1 MKQRSAA
8 FHIILISCF
17 TLIGSFFYPLNGGWD
32 YKGYKDYS
40 SQQLVSGGMKGIKY
54 RTGSPD
60 PRILQMPADLDR
72 GLKKDP
78 KNNIGKLAEY
88 LGKGHT
94 DPFLKVKAIHDW
106 VAMNIAYDHEGYRT
120 GKHPEQIPENVL
132 RSRIAVCDGYTNLIR
147 TLCELNGIP
156 SQRITGYARGINYN
170 SASKENIESIH
181 AWNAVKIGEFWYLVD
196 ATWSYSK
203 RSKNLNY
210 SDEYLF
216 VPSEMLILTHFP
228 DEKIWQLMERPLS
241 QDEFMEQPN
250 IKPRFLDFFNSPP
263 SLLKRTYSSDG
274 EITLLLPAQKKNTKI
289 SVSSH
294 DSIDQAKL
302 KTADGV
308 TRSTNDIN
316 NTWIDNNKDKTA
328 VRIIFPKID
337 TYIITV
343 SGQLSE
349 DSKDGIK
356 LSMSVDIGEFIVF
369 NKTASKKR
377 FPELAYWDTDCRLI
391 EPLYTPLKYNSLVT
405 FHMVIPYAD
414 KLDVFNGERDLTF
427 YPINKN
433 GEFRFQVK
441 MPSRAKAGDNK
452 FNIFAKKPG
461 VKYAGRVLMY
471 EFTD

>member
-1 MKQRSAA
+1 MKHRPAE

-17 TLIGSFFYPLNGGWD
+17 AVIGSFFCPLNGEGD
-32 YKGYKDYS
+32 YTGYKDYS
-40 SQQLVSGGMKGIKY
+40 SQQPVSGGMKGIKY

-60 PRILQMPADLDR
+60 PRILLMPDDLDR
-72 GLKKDP
+72 GLKEDP
-78 KNNIGKLAEY
+78 KNNIGKLAGY
-88 LGKGHT
+88 LGKAHN

-106 VAMNIAYDHEGYRT
+106 VAMNISYDHEGYRT
-120 GKHPEQIPENVL
+120 GKYPEQIPENVL

-147 TLCELNGIP
+147 TLCEMNGIP

-170 SASKENIESIH
+170 TVSKEKIESIH

-196 ATWSYSK
+196 ATWSSSK
-203 RSKNLNY
+203 RSKNLKY

-216 VPSEMLILTHFP
+216 VPSDMMIITHFP
-228 DEKIWQLMERPLS
+228 DGTIWQLLERPLS
-241 QDEFMEQPN
+241 RNEFLEQPKIN
-250 IKPRFLDFFNSPP
+250 PRFIDYFNSPP
-263 SLLKRTYSSDG
+263 LLMKRNYSSDG

-289 SVSSH
+289 SVSSY

-308 TRSTNDIN
+308 TRSSNDIN
-316 NTWIDNNKDKTA
+316 YTWIDNMKDKTA
-328 VRIIFPKID
+328 VRIIFPKKD
-337 TYIITV
+337 TYIIMV

-356 LSMSVDIGEFIVF
+356 LSMGVDIAEFTVF

-377 FPELAYWDTDCRLI
+377 FPELAYWDSGCRLI
-391 EPLYTPLKYNSLVT
+391 EPLYAPLKYNSLVT
-405 FHMVIPYAD
+405 FHLVIPYAD
-414 KLDVFNGERDLTF
+414 KLDVFNGESDLTF

-441 MPSRAKAGDNK
+441 IPSRANAGDNK

-471 EFTD
+471 GFTD